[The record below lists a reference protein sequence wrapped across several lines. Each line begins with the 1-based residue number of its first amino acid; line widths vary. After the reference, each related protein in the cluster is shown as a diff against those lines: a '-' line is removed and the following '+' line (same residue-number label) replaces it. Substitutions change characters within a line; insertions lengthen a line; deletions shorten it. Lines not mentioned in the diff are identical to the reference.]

1 MKRIVLLRHGE
12 SIWNKENRF
21 TGWTDVEL
29 TPRGIEEAD
38 RAGELLREEGFVF
51 GKAYVSYLKRAV
63 HTLDRVLR
71 RLGQEWIPVEKTW
84 RLNEKHYGALQG
96 LDKSETAARY
106 GEARVLAWR
115 RSYDTA
121 PAPLE
126 ADDPRHPRFDLR
138 YAAVPPVLLPATESL
153 RDTAA
158 RTIPYWSSIVFPEL
172 MHHDALLVVA
182 HGNSLRSIVKEVK
195 GLSDSEIV
203 GINIPTAAPYV
214 LEFDDR
220 LRLVR
225 DYYPGDPDE
234 IAARAAA
241 VAAQGK
247 AAPGTERNDA

>member
-106 GEARVLAWR
+106 GEAQVLAWR

-138 YAAVPPVLLPATESL
+138 YAAPPSFMASERRLIIASALVGPMSATEMSVS
-153 RDTAA
+153 RRA
-158 RTIPYWSSIVFPEL
+158 SSRVF
-172 MHHDALLVVA
+172 
-182 HGNSLRSIVKEVK
+182 G
-195 GLSDSEIV
+195 
-203 GINIPTAAPYV
+203 
-214 LEFDDR
+214 
-220 LRLVR
+220 
-225 DYYPGDPDE
+225 
-234 IAARAAA
+234 
-241 VAAQGK
+241 VAALRPASK
-247 AAPGTERNDA
+247 PFM

>member
-1 MKRIVLLRHGE
+1 M
-12 SIWNKENRF
+12 
-21 TGWTDVEL
+21 
-29 TPRGIEEAD
+29 
-38 RAGELLREEGFVF
+38 
-51 GKAYVSYLKRAV
+51 
-63 HTLDRVLR
+63 LR

-84 RLNEKHYGALQG
+84 RLNESTTEPLQG
-96 LDKSETAARY
+96 LDKERNSRTLRRSAGAGLAPQLRHGSGAARS
-106 GEARVLAWR
+106 R
-115 RSYDTA
+115 RSA
-121 PAPLE
+121 ASAFRPALRRRAPL
-126 ADDPRHPRFDLR
+126 
-138 YAAVPPVLLPATESL
+138 LLPATESL

-225 DYYPGDPDE
+225 D
-234 IAARAAA
+234 
-241 VAAQGK
+241 
-247 AAPGTERNDA
+247 